1 MIPPLLCDCNSLV
14 LVFLRLGCE
23 ARLVCVSDQIAHV
36 VGMHGVED
44 SVEVGS
50 VRILVLRVVV
60 LQILHDIRICFELGK
75 DVIHTKLIE
84 LRHVYKLALA
94 DLKKLLVA
102 FEHLTKEVSVGHRR
116 RRYIVLHY
124 KEELSL

>member
-1 MIPPLLCDCNSLV
+1 MFLC
-14 LVFLRLGCE
+14 LGCE

-36 VGMHGVED
+36 VWMHSVED

-84 LRHVYKLALA
+84 LRHVNKLALA